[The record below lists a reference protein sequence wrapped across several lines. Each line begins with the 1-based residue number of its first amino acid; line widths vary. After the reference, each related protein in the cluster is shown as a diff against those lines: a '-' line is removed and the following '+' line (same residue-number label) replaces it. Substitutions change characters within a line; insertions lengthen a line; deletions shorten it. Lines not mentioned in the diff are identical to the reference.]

1 MNHLVC
7 ATFSKKNKKGA
18 RIKCIRSIQ
27 YSSYFLSYHDE
38 SKISEGIKNEINE
51 NIFCELI
58 VKSTAIISSVVSF
71 FEINYRYTPFG
82 GIATMIVP
90 QLNYNANSLY
100 LWNRNRFEYPVHS
113 FIGHKDAILDFGWKN
128 ISSYD
133 HQDSSSRYEL
143 VRL

>member
-1 MNHLVC
+1 M
-7 ATFSKKNKKGA
+7 
-18 RIKCIRSIQ
+18 
-27 YSSYFLSYHDE
+27 
-38 SKISEGIKNEINE
+38 NE
-51 NIFCELI
+51 NIFCEVSILSWI
-58 VKSTAIISSVVSF
+58 KSTAIISSVVSF
-71 FEINYRYTPFG
+71 FEIDYRYTPFG